1 MNQDSNSLTGAK
13 LSKDSLFSNL
23 TLWVAAHPITG
34 GVLVIICL
42 WAFYFIFGIS
52 LYYST
57 KYAYQSPKTPIIW
70 CLPIFLFG
78 IVAFIS
84 WLAIYFFQDLKLE
97 LKLLRESKLSDLSDI
112 RHYAINKSDDHK
124 TSEAQRIKTVKQRN
138 FATFFGVGE
147 TPPIVFQPEL
157 SPIISDV
164 ISPTPDTIKVE
175 LFKGKNRTDELYF
188 LIEGQADKKT
198 WKEVQASFRKAW
210 DAWNTNASDLNS
222 KRLLETKAIYVAC
235 REARNKD
242 YFTSQLAEL
251 GVKDPRTAK
260 IKLWFRS
267 PKESH
272 LDSPTDPYIIT
283 GYASDCYSYF
293 NAWTKSIET
302 LTGLP
307 DPQRAKITIE
317 KTHWEHNLDVRLV
330 TTGFIFK
337 IQLLDGQK

>member
-57 KYAYQSPKTPIIW
+57 KFAYQSPKTPIIW

-112 RHYAINKSDDHK
+112 RHYAINKSNDNK
-124 TSEAQRIKTVKQRN
+124 TSEAQRIKTAKQRN

-147 TPPIVFQPEL
+147 TPPIVFQPEP

-164 ISPTPDTIKVE
+164 VTPIPDTVKVE
-175 LFKGKNRTDELYF
+175 LFKGKNDLFF
-188 LIEGQADKKT
+188 LIEGEADKKT
-198 WKEVQASFRKAW
+198 WREVQASYRKAR
-210 DAWNTNASDLNS
+210 DSWNLNASKLNS
-222 KRLLETKAIYVAC
+222 DRLANAKAIYVAC
-235 REARNKD
+235 REARNRD
-242 YFTSQLAEL
+242 YFTSKMTEL
-251 GVKDPRTAK
+251 KISDPRVAT
-260 IKLWFRS
+260 IKLWFRTA
-267 PKESH
+267 KESH
-272 LDSPTDPYIIT
+272 MDAAADPYVIT

-293 NAWTKSIET
+293 IAWIKSIET
-302 LTGLP
+302 LTGFP
-307 DPQRAKITIE
+307 DPQRAKVSIE
-317 KTHWEHNLDVRLV
+317 KAEWDTNIQTRNL
-330 TTGFIFK
+330 TNGFIYK
-337 IQLLDGQK
+337 IQLDGQK

>member
-1 MNQDSNSLTGAK
+1 MNQDNSLSGAK

-57 KYAYQSPKTPIIW
+57 KFAYQSPKTPIIW
-70 CLPIFLFG
+70 CLPIFLLG

-112 RHYAINKSDDHK
+112 RHYAINKSDDNK

-138 FATFFGVGE
+138 FASFFGVGE
-147 TPPIVFQPEL
+147 APPIVFQPEP

-164 ISPTPDTIKVE
+164 VTPIPDTVKVE
-175 LFKGKNRTDELYF
+175 LFKGKNDLFF
-188 LIEGQADKKT
+188 LIEGEADKKT
-198 WKEVQASFRKAW
+198 WREVQASYRKAR
-210 DAWNTNASDLNS
+210 DSWNLNASKLNS
-222 KRLLETKAIYVAC
+222 DRLANAKAIYVAC
-235 REARNKD
+235 REARNRD
-242 YFTSQLAEL
+242 YFTSKMAEL
-251 GVKDPRTAK
+251 KILDPRVAM
-260 IKLWFRS
+260 IKLWFRTA
-267 PKESH
+267 KESH
-272 LDSPTDPYIIT
+272 MDAAADPYVIT

-293 NAWTKSIET
+293 IAWIKSIET
-302 LTGLP
+302 LTGFP
-307 DPQRAKITIE
+307 DPQRAKVSIE
-317 KTHWEHNLDVRLV
+317 KAEWDTNIQTRNL
-330 TTGFIFK
+330 TNGFIYK